1 MSNDSLNLAPVPI
14 QLRGCGKHFGGQRV
28 LDQLDLDIG
37 AGETVVLLGPSGC
50 GKTTTL
56 RIVAG
61 LEAPDAGGTVRFGDE
76 DVTARPIERRRVG
89 MVFQN
94 YALFP
99 NLSVRGNVEY
109 GLRIQRRQNGLSD
122 TQISTRADTLL
133 EMMHLTPYADR
144 AVDQLSGG
152 QRQRV
157 ALARALAPEPRVLL
171 LDEPL
176 TALDAKLRESVRAEM
191 DRLLRSLG
199 ITTIYV
205 THDQEEAMALAD
217 RIVVMEAGRI
227 AQIGTPR
234 EIYFQPAN
242 RHVADFIGIMN
253 RLDGLRRDGAFVCAG
268 GRVPVLA
275 GEGKDGNTTVFFR
288 PEDAVLADPAHAALK
303 GTVESAVFLG
313 FRTRVRV
320 AGVSAMPLFID
331 VPGRQ
336 HFAPGHAVGFDVP
349 ADRLLTLQA

>member
-1 MSNDSLNLAPVPI
+1 
-14 QLRGCGKHFGGQRV
+14 
-28 LDQLDLDIG
+28 
-37 AGETVVLLGPSGC
+37 
-50 GKTTTL
+50 
-56 RIVAG
+56 
-61 LEAPDAGGTVRFGDE
+61 
-76 DVTARPIERRRVG
+76 
-89 MVFQN
+89 
-94 YALFP
+94 
-99 NLSVRGNVEY
+99 VEY
-109 GLRIQRRQNGLSD
+109 GPRIQRRQNGLSD
-122 TQISTRADTLL
+122 TQISARANTLL
-133 EMMHLTPYADR
+133 EMMHLTQYADR
-144 AVDQLSGG
+144 GVDQLSGG

-253 RLDGLRRDGAFVCAG
+253 RLDGTRHDGAFVCAG
-268 GRVPVLA
+268 GRVVVPA
-275 GEGKDGNTTVFFR
+275 GEGNAVFFR
-288 PEDAVLADPAHAALK
+288 PEDAVLADPAQAALK

-336 HFAPGHAVGFDVP
+336 QFAPGHAVGFDVP

>member
-1 MSNDSLNLAPVPI
+1 M
-14 QLRGCGKHFGGQRV
+14 
-28 LDQLDLDIG
+28 
-37 AGETVVLLGPSGC
+37 
-50 GKTTTL
+50 
-56 RIVAG
+56 
-61 LEAPDAGGTVRFGDE
+61 
-76 DVTARPIERRRVG
+76 
-89 MVFQN
+89 
-94 YALFP
+94 
-99 NLSVRGNVEY
+99 
-109 GLRIQRRQNGLSD
+109 
-122 TQISTRADTLL
+122 
-133 EMMHLTPYADR
+133 
-144 AVDQLSGG
+144 
-152 QRQRV
+152 

-253 RLDGLRRDGAFVCAG
+253 RLDGTRQDGTFVCAG
-268 GRVPVLA
+268 GSVRVPD
-275 GEGKDGNTTVFFR
+275 GDGNAVFFR
-288 PEDAVLADPAHAALK
+288 PEDAVLADPSQAALK

-320 AGVSAMPLFID
+320 AGVSATPLFID

-336 HFAPGHAVGFDVP
+336 QFALGHAVGFDIP
-349 ADRLLTLQA
+349 ADRLLSLQA

>member
-1 MSNDSLNLAPVPI
+1 MKTDDVIVSF
-14 QLRGCGKHFGGQRV
+14 RGVRKTYDGETLVVKH
-28 LDQLDLDIG
+28 LDLDIYQ
-37 AGETVVLLGPSGC
+37 GEFLTLLGPSGS
-50 GKTTTL
+50 GKTTCLMMLAGFEFPTGGEIRLEGTL
-56 RIVAG
+56 
-61 LEAPDAGGTVRFGDE
+61 LNTVPPHKRN
-76 DVTARPIERRRVG
+76 IG

-122 TQISTRADTLL
+122 AQISARANTLL

-191 DRLLRSLG
+191 DRLLRGLG

-253 RLDGLRRDGAFVCAG
+253 RLDGARQDGAFVCAG
-268 GRVPVLA
+268 GRVAVAA
-275 GEGKDGNTTVFFR
+275 GEGDAVFFR
-288 PEDAVLADPAHAALK
+288 PEDAVLADPAQAALK

-320 AGVSAMPLFID
+320 AGVSATPLFID

-336 HFAPGHAVGFDVP
+336 HFAPGHAVGFDIP

>member
-1 MSNDSLNLAPVPI
+1 MSTERTEPLHLAPVPI

-28 LDQLDLDIG
+28 LDTLDLDIG
-37 AGETVVLLGPSGC
+37 AGETLVLLGPSGC

-61 LEAPDAGGTVRFGDE
+61 LEAPDAGGIVRFGDE

-99 NLSVRGNVEY
+99 NLGVRGNVEY
-109 GLRIQRRQNGLSD
+109 GLRIQRRRNRLSD
-122 TQISTRADTLL
+122 AQIRARADALL

-144 AVDQLSGG
+144 AIGQLSGG

-157 ALARALAPEPRVLL
+157 ALARALAPEPR
-171 LDEPL
+171 
-176 TALDAKLRESVRAEM
+176 ESVRAEM
-191 DRLLRSLG
+191 DRLLRGLG
-199 ITTIYV
+199 ITTVYV

-217 RIVVMEAGRI
+217 RIVVMDAGHI

-253 RLDGLRRDGAFVCAG
+253 RLDGERQGGAFVCAG
-268 GRVPVLA
+268 GRVAVPP
-275 GEGKDGNTTVFFR
+275 GEGTDHVLFFR
-288 PEDAVLADPAHAALK
+288 PEDAVLADPERAALK
-303 GTVESAVFLG
+303 GVVESAVFLG

-320 AGVSAMPLFID
+320 AGVSNAPLFID

-336 HFAPGHAVGFDVP
+336 QFAPGHAVGIEIA